1 MNPEATRAD
10 RNAAVRRAA
19 RAWKKTG
26 AIDEATLA
34 AIEAAHPDDRVRVGP
49 VFRVLLF
56 VFTLVAVSAGF
67 GFVWAIAGTGG
78 NEDELF
84 GGLAVVFGIGLA
96 VLTEVQTGALR
107 RAQGGTEA
115 ATSFAALGYLLGA
128 LAWFLFDPVDA
139 SYRTAAPIL
148 FVAAAV
154 LCATAAWR
162 WGFPLYA
169 GASMAAVLMALAYAP
184 GGRLLWIVLTLLA
197 APVFLRLSDAERFP
211 PSHRMGFT
219 AALIVALAGLY
230 FAVHL
235 SSVGFGVIESIG
247 DGSWQRPAAVSRALR
262 WLSLAAT
269 GLLPVVLLVLGAL
282 QRRRSLLLP
291 GFVMAVASIITLHD
305 YFDLG
310 PVWLALTAWGVVAI
324 AGALAVRRL
333 LDARP
338 GKEWRGLTAEPLFE
352 DLEKEGLIETAAAVV
367 TLAPEAREP
376 REPGFAGGGGEL
388 GGGGSSE
395 SF

>member
-1 MNPEATRAD
+1 VNPAAALAD

-19 RAWKKTG
+19 WAWQKAG

-34 AIEAAHPDDRVRVGP
+34 AIEAAHPDDRARVGP
-49 VFRVLLF
+49 VFRALLF
-56 VFTLVAVSAGF
+56 VFTLVAISAAF
-67 GFVWAIAGTGG
+67 GFIWAIVGTGVSEG
-78 NEDELF
+78 DAF
-84 GGLAVVFGIGLA
+84 GALAVIFGIGLA

-128 LAWFLFDPVDA
+128 LAWFLFEKGGL
-139 SYRTAAPIL
+139 SYGTGAPIMFL
-148 FVAAAV
+148 AAAV
-154 LCATAAWR
+154 LCAVAAWR

-169 GASMAAVLMALAYAP
+169 GASMAAVLMALVYAP
-184 GGRLLWIVLTLLA
+184 GGRLLWIGLTLLA
-197 APVFLRLSDAERFP
+197 APILLRLSDAERFP
-211 PSHRMGFT
+211 PAHRMGFT
-219 AALIVALAGLY
+219 AALLVALAGLY

-235 SSVGFGVIESIG
+235 GSFDLGAIESLG
-247 DGSWQRPAAVSRALR
+247 DRSWLKPASGSRPLR
-262 WLSLAAT
+262 WLSVAAT
-269 GLLPVVLLVLGAL
+269 ALLPVILLVLGVR

-291 GFVMAVASIITLHD
+291 GIVAAVASIVTFHV
-305 YFDLG
+305 YRDLG
-310 PVWLALTAWGVVAI
+310 PTWLLLTAWGAVAI
-324 AGALAVRRL
+324 AGALAVRRF

-338 GKEWRGLTAEPLFE
+338 GKEWHGLTAEPLFE

-367 TLAPEAREP
+367 TLAPEARPP
-376 REPGFAGGGGEL
+376 REPGFAGGGGEF

>member
-1 MNPEATRAD
+1 MRPDAARAD

-19 RAWKKTG
+19 RAWQKAG

-34 AIEAAHPDDRVRVGP
+34 AIEAAHPDDRIRVGP
-49 VFRVLLF
+49 VFRALLF

-67 GFVWAIAGTGG
+67 GFIWAIVGTGG
-78 NEDELF
+78 HEGDIF
-84 GGLAVVFGIGLA
+84 GALAVIFGIGLT

-115 ATSFAALGYLLGA
+115 ATSFAALGFLLGA
-128 LAWFLFDPVDA
+128 LAWLLFEKGEA
-139 SYRTAAPIL
+139 GYRTGAPIM

-154 LCATAAWR
+154 LCAAAAWR

-169 GASMAAVLMALAYAP
+169 GASMAAVLMALAYLP
-184 GGRLLWIVLTLLA
+184 GGRALWIVLTLLA
-197 APVFLRLSDAERFP
+197 APVFLRLSDVERFP
-211 PSHRMGFT
+211 PSHRTGFV
-219 AALIVALAGLY
+219 AALLVALAGLY

-235 SSVGFGVIESIG
+235 GSFDLGTIESLG
-247 DGSWQRPAAVSRALR
+247 DRSWLKAASGSRVLR
-262 WLSLAAT
+262 WLSVAGTALIP
-269 GLLPVVLLVLGAL
+269 LVLLVLGVR
-282 QRRRSLLLP
+282 QRMRSLLLP
-291 GFVMAVASIITLHD
+291 GIAAAIASIVTLHV
-305 YFDLG
+305 YRDLG
-310 PVWLALTAWGVVAI
+310 PTWVLLTAWGAVAI
-324 AGALAVRRL
+324 AGALAVRRF
-333 LDARP
+333 LDAQS

-367 TLAPEAREP
+367 TLAPEARQP
-376 REPGFAGGGGEL
+376 REPGFAGGGGEF

>member
-1 MNPEATRAD
+1 MSPEAARSD
-10 RNAAVRRAA
+10 RNAAVRRTA
-19 RAWKKTG
+19 RAWQKAG

-34 AIEAAHPDDRVRVGP
+34 AIESAHPDDRVRVGP
-49 VFRVLLF
+49 VFRALLF
-56 VFTLVAVSAGF
+56 VFTLLAVSAGF
-67 GFVWAIAGTGG
+67 GFVGAIVGTAG
-78 NEDELF
+78 NEGDVF
-84 GGLAVVFGIGLA
+84 GVLAGIFGIGLA

-115 ATSFAALGYLLGA
+115 ATSFAALGFLLGA
-128 LAWFLFDPVDA
+128 LAWFVFEKGDV
-139 SYRTAAPIL
+139 SFQTGAPIL

-154 LCATAAWR
+154 LCAAAAWR

-184 GGRLLWIVLTLLA
+184 GARLLWIVLTLVT

-211 PSHRMGFT
+211 PSHRMGFV
-219 AALIVALAGLY
+219 AALLVALAGLY

-235 SSVGFGVIESIG
+235 GSFDLGTIELMG
-247 DGSWQRPAAVSRALR
+247 DGSWLKPASGSRALR
-262 WLSLAAT
+262 WLSVAAT
-269 GLLPVVLLVLGAL
+269 ALIPLVLLVLGVR

-291 GFVMAVASIITLHD
+291 GIAAAIASIITLHV
-305 YFDLG
+305 YRDLG
-310 PVWLALTAWGVVAI
+310 PAWLLLTAWGAVAI
-324 AGALAVRRL
+324 AGTLAVRRF

-352 DLEKEGLIETAAAVV
+352 DLEKENLIETAAAVV

-376 REPGFAGGGGEL
+376 REPGFAGGGGEF

>member
-1 MNPEATRAD
+1 VRSDAARAD

-19 RAWKKTG
+19 RAWRKAG

-34 AIEAAHPDDRVRVGP
+34 AIEKDFPDDRVRVGP
-49 VFRVLLF
+49 VFRALLF
-56 VFTLVAVSAGF
+56 VFTLVAVSSAF
-67 GFVWAIAGTGG
+67 GFFGAVVGAAG
-78 NEDELF
+78 NEGDVF
-84 GGLAVVFGIGLA
+84 GGMTLVFGIGLA
-96 VLTEVQTGALR
+96 VLAEVQTGSLR

-115 ATSFAALGYLLGA
+115 ATSFAALGFLLGA
-128 LAWFLFDPVDA
+128 LAWFTFEKADA
-139 SYRTAAPIL
+139 PYQTGAPIL
-148 FVAAAV
+148 FAAAAV
-154 LCATAAWR
+154 TCAAAAWR

-184 GGRLLWIVLTLLA
+184 GGRLFWIVLTLLA

-211 PSHRMGFT
+211 PSHRAGFT

-235 SSVGFGVIESIG
+235 GSFDLGAIESLG
-247 DGSWQRPAAVSRALR
+247 DRSWLKPASGNRVLR
-262 WLSLAAT
+262 WLSVAAT
-269 GLLPVVLLVLGAL
+269 ALLPIVLLTLGVL

-291 GFVMAVASIITLHD
+291 GIATAVASVITLHV
-305 YFDLG
+305 YRDLG
-310 PVWLALTAWGVVAI
+310 PAWLLLTAWGAVAI
-324 AGALAVRRL
+324 LGALAVRRF
-333 LDARP
+333 LDAAP

-367 TLAPEAREP
+367 TLAPEPRQP
-376 REPGFAGGGGEL
+376 REPGFAGGGGEF